1 MNWPCADG
9 DAIQLIMDEMG
20 TPGEG
25 TRPTSLAASVFI
37 CVHLWFHRFNCRAI
51 TNTCRKYMTQENE
64 NVPECAMINDADAG
78 PDRSLREI
86 YETLCMTGVDVFEV
100 PLRRDFL
107 NGGFHQ
113 HEVNGRFDVEK
124 MIREMPEMLVCSRT
138 MRRPVSLEQLPPFE
152 TPRASFIPAQGNA
165 LGSSPQKPSGALK
178 ARLILAWHEAGRWP
192 ATAKRAMN
200 PGRCQAAR
208 LKASARVDWQIL
220 F

>member
-1 MNWPCADG
+1 M
-9 DAIQLIMDEMG
+9 
-20 TPGEG
+20 
-25 TRPTSLAASVFI
+25 
-37 CVHLWFHRFNCRAI
+37 
-51 TNTCRKYMTQENE
+51 
-64 NVPECAMINDADAG
+64 PECAMINNADAG
-78 PDRSLREI
+78 PDRSLKEI

-138 MRRPVSLEQLPPFE
+138 MRRPVSLEHLPPFE

-200 PGRCQAAR
+200 PGRCPG
-208 LKASARVDWQIL
+208 LV
-220 F
+220 